1 MKALLIIAHGSRRQK
16 SNDEVTQIAKELS
29 EHTKH
34 DFDLV
39 ESAFLELASPLI
51 PDGIEQC
58 IKSGAREIIVL
69 PYFLNSGRHVTEDI
83 PQIIAAQKARYPD
96 TKITLRPHI
105 GASSIMLDLILRM
118 ATDK

>member
-16 SNDEVTQIAKELS
+16 SNDEVIQIADKLS
-29 EHTKH
+29 KQTGQ
-34 DFDLV
+34 DFDLI
-39 ESAFLELASPLI
+39 ESAFLELAAPLI

-58 IKSGAREIIVL
+58 IQAGAKEIIVL

-83 PQIIAAQKARYPD
+83 PQIIAEQKKRYPH
-96 TKITLRPHI
+96 TEIILRPHI
-105 GASSIMLDLILRM
+105 GASPIMLELILHM